1 MNAFDKEIY
10 EMIENVFE
18 YCGSSLLSLS
28 DFDLEGVIYEDFMF
42 QYTDLNEENLKIL
55 HKNKIIS
62 KDAIKKGLRIRK
74 LSDIAFS
81 PDVEFSA
88 KFVRTSPIWKEIF
101 QLADEVKSELAKFHD
116 KSKDDEI

>member
-62 KDAIKKGLRIRK
+62 KDAIKKRPADKKIERYC
-74 LSDIAFS
+74 F
-81 PDVEFSA
+81 
-88 KFVRTSPIWKEIF
+88 FV
-101 QLADEVKSELAKFHD
+101 
-116 KSKDDEI
+116 

>member
-42 QYTDLNEENLKIL
+42 QYTDLNEKNLKIL

-62 KDAIKKGLRIRK
+62 KDTIKK
-74 LSDIAFS
+74 A
-81 PDVEFSA
+81 
-88 KFVRTSPIWKEIF
+88 
-101 QLADEVKSELAKFHD
+101 
-116 KSKDDEI
+116 